1 MSVSVAEYPAHGTSV
16 QQLILATDSATDFAK
31 ARCRDRV
38 VVASGSD
45 GRPIE
50 VSAG

>member
-1 MSVSVAEYPAHGTSV
+1 MTLLGTTV
-16 QQLILATDSATDFAK
+16 DELILAADSALYRAK
-31 ARCRDRV
+31 ALGRDRV

-45 GRPIE
+45 GQAIE